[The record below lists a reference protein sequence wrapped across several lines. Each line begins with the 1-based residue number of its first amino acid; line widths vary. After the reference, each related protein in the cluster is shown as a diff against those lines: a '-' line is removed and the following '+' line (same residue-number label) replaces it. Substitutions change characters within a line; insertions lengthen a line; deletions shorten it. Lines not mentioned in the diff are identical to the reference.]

1 MRNQPDLFPAA
12 PNCIARDLAN
22 SEKGPGRG
30 ALPENSPFPSMDG
43 ETRWFRPRSAT
54 SDPNPKKQTFKPMK
68 NKLTAEFFGTF
79 WLVFG
84 GCGSAVLAALF
95 LTDGAS
101 PTQLGIGFVGVSLAF
116 GLTVLTMAYAIG
128 HISGCHLNPA
138 VTAGLVAAGRFT
150 ARLAVPYVG
159 AQLLGAF
166 LASVALRFLF
176 PASLTLGAT
185 LPVGGVP
192 QSCALEFL
200 LTFMLMA
207 VILLT
212 TVGPREKTMLAGVAI
227 GGVIGLEAMF
237 AGPVCGASM
246 NPARS
251 LAPALVSGHLAGLWI
266 YLTAPVLGAALGVA
280 LFQQLAPADNAGSSA
295 ERG

>member
-1 MRNQPDLFPAA
+1 MR
-12 PNCIARDLAN
+12 
-22 SEKGPGRG
+22 
-30 ALPENSPFPSMDG
+30 
-43 ETRWFRPRSAT
+43 TRMFV
-54 SDPNPKKQTFKPMK
+54 
-68 NKLTAEFFGTF
+68 AEAFGTF
-79 WLVFG
+79 CLVFAGTGAAVVDEVTQG
-84 GCGSAVLAALF
+84 GV
-95 LTDGAS
+95 TH
-101 PTQLGIGFVGVSLAF
+101 VGVALTF
-116 GLTVLTMAYAIG
+116 GLVVMALIYALG
-128 HISGCHLNPA
+128 DVSGCHLNPA
-138 VTAGLVAAGRFT
+138 VTAGLVVAGRFT
-150 ARLAVPYVG
+150 ATLAVPYVL

-166 LASVALRFLF
+166 LASVALRLLF

-227 GGVIGLEAMF
+227 GGVIGLEALF

-251 LAPALVSGHLAGLWI
+251 LAPAVVSGHLADVWI
-266 YLTAPVLGAALGVA
+266 YLVGPL
-280 LFQQLAPADNAGSSA
+280 AGSLAAVPLAAVLLSQDEKPVGDDA
-295 ERG
+295 AS